1 MDLPLCAASLHF
13 ELYKT
18 DANDHYIQIFYRQL
32 NEEYQLALNIPG
44 CGEKCTLNQFLELYK
59 EIIPNGDE

>member
-44 CGEKCTLNQFLELYK
+44 YGEKWAAHRIVQRNC
-59 EIIPNGDE
+59 P